1 MKKRLRLVDAVVIA
15 AVALLALKGIDHL
28 RRDGAPGSPS
38 AQVMPGASVVHG
50 SDQLPEFARVLA
62 HARTNYI
69 PPDVIMTGSTDD
81 AEEFLS
87 AREQAVDA
95 LAGPMAPSRAEESI
109 LDRLGQR
116 RQELQQRNQDMELRE
131 QLLEQAEKRLEAR
144 LQEMRDRDQ
153 PPEVAAQQEAAKAGL
168 KNLVLMYETMRPK
181 EAARVFDRL
190 GLDILVPVVVEM
202 NPRKMAEVLA
212 VMSPEAAERLTV
224 ALARRAQGIPSG
236 GQARN
241 GSAMPTSE
249 LPAIDLPR
257 RN

>member
-1 MKKRLRLVDAVVIA
+1 MTKRLRLVDAVVIA

-28 RRDGAPGSPS
+28 RRDGAPG
-38 AQVMPGASVVHG
+38 MPGPSVVHG

-69 PPDVIMTGSTDD
+69 PPEVIMTGSTDEL
-81 AEEFLS
+81 EEPLS

-95 LAGPMAPSRAEESI
+95 LAGPMAPSRSEETI

-116 RQELQQRNQDMELRE
+116 RQELQQRNQDIELRE
-131 QLLEQAEKRLEAR
+131 QLLEQAEERLEAR
-144 LQEMRDRDQ
+144 LQEMRDRDR
-153 PPEVAAQQEAAKAGL
+153 PPEAAAAQEAAQAGL

-224 ALARRAQGIPSG
+224 ALARRAQGIPVG
-236 GQARN
+236 GQARS
-241 GSAMPTSE
+241 GGAMPTSE

>member
-1 MKKRLRLVDAVVIA
+1 MIKRLRLVDAVVIA

-28 RRDGAPGSPS
+28 RRDGAPE
-38 AQVMPGASVVHG
+38 MPGASVVFG

-69 PPDVIMTGSTDD
+69 PPDVVMTGSTD
-81 AEEFLS
+81 EVEPPS
-87 AREQAVDA
+87 ARDRAVDA
-95 LAGPMAPSRAEESI
+95 LAGPMAPSRSEETI

-116 RQELQQRNQDMELRE
+116 RQELQQRDQDIELRE

-144 LQEMRDRDQ
+144 LQEMRERDQ
-153 PPEVAAQQEAAKAGL
+153 PARGDGTVSSEAAQAGL

-224 ALARRAQGIPSG
+224 ALARRAQGVPVG
-236 GQARN
+236 GQARS
-241 GSAMPTSE
+241 GSGMPTSE

>member
-1 MKKRLRLVDAVVIA
+1 MTKRLRLVDAVVIA
-15 AVALLALKGIDHL
+15 AVALLALKGIDYL
-28 RRDGAPGSPS
+28 RRDMTPGM
-38 AQVMPGASVVHG
+38 QGASVIFG
-50 SDQLPEFARVLA
+50 SDQLPQFARVLA
-62 HARTNYI
+62 HARTNDV
-69 PPDVIMTGSTDD
+69 PPDVIMTGSTDEAD
-81 AEEFLS
+81 PPS
-87 AREQAVDA
+87 AREMSVDA

-131 QLLEQAEKRLEAR
+131 QLLEQAERRLEAR

-153 PPEVAAQQEAAKAGL
+153 PPEAAAAKEAAQTGL

-212 VMSPEAAERLTV
+212 VMTPESAERLTV
-224 ALARRAQGIPSG
+224 ALARRAQGIPAG

>member
-1 MKKRLRLVDAVVIA
+1 MTRRLRLVDAVVIA
-15 AVALLALKGIDHL
+15 AVALLALKGIDYL
-28 RRDGAPGSPS
+28 RKDSVPG
-38 AQVMPGASVVHG
+38 MPTASVIHG
-50 SDQLPEFARVLA
+50 SDQLPQFARVLA

-69 PPDVIMTGSTDD
+69 PPEVLMTGSTEEREPTR
-81 AEEFLS
+81 AEVSLEG
-87 AREQAVDA
+87 A
-95 LAGPMAPSRAEESI
+95 LAAPVAPSQSEEAI

-116 RQELQQRNQDMELRE
+116 RQELQQRNEDIELRQ
-131 QLLEQAEKRLEAR
+131 QLLEQAEQRLEAR

-153 PPEVAAQQEAAKAGL
+153 PARNDGAVSNEAAQSGL

-224 ALARRAQGIPSG
+224 ALARRAQGIPVG
-236 GQARN
+236 GQARS
-241 GSAMPTSE
+241 GGAMPTSE

>member
-1 MKKRLRLVDAVVIA
+1 MIKRLRLVDAVVIA
-15 AVALLALKGIDHL
+15 AVALLALKGIDYL
-28 RRDGAPGSPS
+28 RGDA
-38 AQVMPGASVVHG
+38 MPEPTASVIHG
-50 SDQLPEFARVLA
+50 SDQLPQFARVLA

-69 PPDVIMTGSTDD
+69 PPEVLMTGSTDE
-81 AEEFLS
+81 AEPEPAGATL
-87 AREQAVDA
+87 DGA
-95 LAGPMAPSRAEESI
+95 LAGPVAPSRSEEAI

-116 RQELQQRNQDMELRE
+116 RHELQQRNQDIELRE
-131 QLLEQAEKRLEAR
+131 RLLEQAEQRLEAR
-144 LQEMRDRDQ
+144 LQEMRDRDE
-153 PPEVAAQQEAAKAGL
+153 PSGGAAAKEAAQAGL

-190 GLDILVPVVVEM
+190 GLDILVPVVLEM

-224 ALARRAQGIPSG
+224 ALARRAQGIPVS
-236 GQARN
+236 GQART
-241 GSAMPTSE
+241 GSGMPTSE